1 MPSPQSVDGWDLE
14 CLILLQRSRHNL
26 LGMDKLSERLQTKII
41 LPLPLTIT
49 AFMQGTLL
57 RIRSSHCHHS
67 AGNHLCGR
75 LVLQATLKTDRDHPS
90 SAGSTQQRHGVI
102 TETRHNE
109 AGRPAPPGAQ
119 EASAKPWQRLQLPAL
134 RHPRDPAILSIALPA
149 VLALA
154 ADPLLSVVDTLFVG
168 RLGAE
173 ELAALGVNTALFSL
187 AFLLFGW
194 LATATTPIIATA
206 LARGDKEQV
215 MAWLAACAPGV
226 MFLTW
231 RPLHHVFPPSGR
243 LHTLAEVFNR
253 VGHAPASV
261 ELPVR
266 LQAGRTT
273 LQALSMAAVLGTG
286 LAAALHFGADGALE
300 LMGAGTST
308 GELHVLSQQ
317 YLQWRAWAAPAVL
330 VTTVGQGTF
339 RWAPQHRGS
348 TGTDREW

>member
-1 MPSPQSVDGWDLE
+1 MQS
-14 CLILLQRSRHNL
+14 
-26 LGMDKLSERLQTKII
+26 
-41 LPLPLTIT
+41 
-49 AFMQGTLL
+49 TLL
-57 RIRSSHCHHS
+57 TCPARFSHCHRS
-67 AGNHLCGR
+67 AGNQLRGR
-75 LVLQATLKTDRDHPS
+75 LTLQATLKTDQDRPS
-90 SAGSTQQRHGVI
+90 PAGSTQQRHRVT
-102 TETRHNE
+102 TERRHNDS
-109 AGRPAPPGAQ
+109 GRPAPAGAK
-119 EASAKPWQRLQLPAL
+119 ETPASPWQKLQLPAL

-194 LATATTPIIATA
+194 LATATTPLIATA

-215 MAWLAACAPGV
+215 MAWLAAFTADV
-226 MFLTW
+226 MLLSCC
-231 RPLHHVFPPSGR
+231 PVLHVPPPHGE
-243 LHTLAEVFNR
+243 LDVLEEVCE
-253 VGHAPASV
+253 HAPASLD
-261 ELPVR
+261 LPVL

-273 LQALSMAAVLGTG
+273 LQALSMAVVLGTG

-308 GELHVLSQQ
+308 GQLHILSQQ

-339 RWAPQHRGS
+339 RWAPQRCGLTS
-348 TGTDREW
+348 SDRRW